1 MNRTIEDGQDQADFT
16 RAQRLQNLLSEPM
29 TLSPDDPLPPLFH
42 WLHFPT
48 DTRLSDLGPDGHPR
62 RDSTGPGAN
71 LPRRMWAGSTVKFL
85 KPVRNGAQ
93 LKRTSHI
100 EDVTEKDGKSGQLCF
115 VTIVH
120 QIEADNE
127 IAVIDSQQ
135 IVYRSGP
142 QPGEIPRMERPEKKA
157 TGIETIEPSPVMLF
171 RYSALTYNGH
181 RIHYDRPYA
190 TEVEGYQGLVVH
202 GPLVATMLLDLA
214 MRQAGNRKPASF
226 SFRAK
231 APLFDT
237 MPFAICA
244 GSPEPEMDVWALTP
258 SGDLA
263 LSAKV
268 VF

>member
-1 MNRTIEDGQDQADFT
+1 MNHAIEDGHDQADFS
-16 RAQRLQNLLSEPM
+16 RAQRLQNLLSEPR

-48 DTRLSDLGPDGHPR
+48 DTRLGDLGPDGHPR

-71 LPRRMWAGSTVKFL
+71 LPRRMWAGSTVQFL
-85 KPVRNGAQ
+85 KPVRHGAQ

-100 EDVTEKDGKSGQLCF
+100 EDVSEKDGKSGQLCF

-120 QIEADNE
+120 QIEADDE
-127 IAVIDSQQ
+127 IAVVENQQ
-135 IVYRSGP
+135 IVYRSAP
-142 QPGEIPRMERPEKKA
+142 QPGEIPTIEKPQKEA
-157 TGIETIEPSPVMLF
+157 TSIETMEPGPVMLF
-171 RYSALTYNGH
+171 RYSALTYNSH

-214 MRQAGNRKPASF
+214 MKRADNMKPASF

-237 MPFAICA
+237 IPFTICA
-244 GSPEPEMDVWALTP
+244 GRPAAEMDVWALTP
-258 SGDLA
+258 SGNIA

-268 VF
+268 IF